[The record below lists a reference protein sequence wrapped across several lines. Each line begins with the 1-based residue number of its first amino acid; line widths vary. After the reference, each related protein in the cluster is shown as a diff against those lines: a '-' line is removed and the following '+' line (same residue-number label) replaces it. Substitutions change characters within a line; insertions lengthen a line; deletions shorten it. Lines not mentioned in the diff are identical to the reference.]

1 MDQKIFTPISRQ
13 DLLVSTIVE
22 DISNAIVYGKLQP
35 GDQLVEERLA
45 AEFGVSRVP
54 IREALLRLEAL
65 GLIEKKPY
73 RKAFV
78 SKLEQR
84 EIAELYNVRLVL
96 EGIAVRLLAEK
107 PDSPD
112 LDTLDKIIERMR
124 QAALAED
131 RSGVLVHDADFHDAL
146 IAASGNELLA
156 NIWSM
161 VSIKMRRF
169 LFLKRRHTH
178 RSAAEVL
185 AVHEAILQAIRSGDP
200 DQAEAAIASHLKR
213 VEERFSKVNEAESGE

>member
-156 NIWSM
+156 NIWSI

-185 AVHEAILQAIRSGDP
+185 AVHEAILEAIRSGDP

-213 VEERFSKVNEAESGE
+213 VEKRFSKVNEAESGE